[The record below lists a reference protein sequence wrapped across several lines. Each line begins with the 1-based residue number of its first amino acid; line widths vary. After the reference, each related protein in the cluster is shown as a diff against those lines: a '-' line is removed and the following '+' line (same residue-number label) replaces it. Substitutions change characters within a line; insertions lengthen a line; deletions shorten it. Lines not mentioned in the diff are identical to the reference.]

1 MYLDSFYPGAFI
13 SALVRC
19 RPYWLRGGFCG
30 VFISNH
36 RYLFYDNFSYCF
48 MDRFFKKIILLFNK
62 YILVFSVIA
71 LFFLGSFTL
80 YVFQNAIE
88 REFHHLDSFKF
99 GILFGLLISLFC
111 LSIEGFI
118 NVLRGK

>member
-13 SALVRC
+13 SALVRR
-19 RPYWLRGGFCG
+19 RPYRLRGGFCG

-71 LFFLGSFTL
+71 LFFLGSFIL
-80 YVFQNAIE
+80 FVFSIAIE
-88 REFHHLDSFKF
+88 REFHHLDSFN
-99 GILFGLLISLFC
+99 FGLLIGILMTYFC
-111 LSIEGFI
+111 FSIEGFI